1 MNKTIPALL
10 FFLLTSSNLLSQ
22 SNIPVVFDKSLQYRG
37 YTVEDLTIPFDT
49 TDQPNT
55 NQCKLILPIVYDLMT
70 NSSHSF
76 DFMDRVMSYK
86 DLSLEDMVLQLFKDV
101 DFYKELSRTDYQ
113 YPSDINRLGADLI
126 ERVELA
132 RDRENKLLSV
142 FSSDEL
148 KFLQNNLMIYFVS
161 SDSEDP
167 SMSDIY
173 KLNETQ
179 DSAEASAKKLLD
191 VLSKIDREE
200 IFVNSMDDFIFC
212 YGLNRFLI
220 SNKQLLISLFESKDN
235 IYEYKK
241 DGFRVEIGGTGKN
254 FYKGKYDFIIDLG
267 GNDIYEIEGNEKLN
281 NNFNCIIDLS
291 GNDMYTTQSNYALG
305 ASVFSSGFIFDSE
318 GDDTYRATNVSLG
331 AAIGGLG
338 LVCDEGGSDIYE
350 GTNFSIG
357 AGFFGAG
364 LICDNEGNDF
374 YIANTYSQGFGM
386 TEGIG
391 AILDIKGND
400 SYLIS
405 PVTVDINRYNDHY
418 LSMCQG
424 YGFGLRP
431 YYAGGIGYII
441 EGEGNDVYAC
451 DIFGQGGSYWYSLG
465 VITDKSGHD
474 KYTGFH
480 YNQGSGIHFSVGLL
494 KDSEGWDYYS
504 SNWVSQGCGHDYA
517 VGVLWDVRGN
527 DLYACDGLSQGAGN
541 ANGIGIL
548 VDENGRDG
556 YLSKDLNTQ
565 GYGAPSR
572 NFGSIGICA
581 DASGSD
587 YYSEYGP
594 DSTLS
599 LGSTWGVRLDYN
611 MPELITEV
619 ASGDYKVEVDTT
631 KLYSMNDIYLFAR
644 TLEIKFSKYSQFG
657 FEKMVK
663 DSVNSAQFISSMVGS
678 ADIRDIV
685 LIRNLNSRIGY
696 TISNLLISKLSD
708 YLSNKSLY
716 NTDEVGFMCFLI
728 GEAKNKKAKDILL
741 QLTYDE
747 KYRVRSSAI
756 NALAKLDFQ
765 KDDAVFTNK
774 VSERL
779 AQLANEKSGKKL
791 YNKEIAFALK
801 TFENEKNIPALIDMM
816 SYNYYGV
823 RFLAAEDLKDY
834 GDLYYKYITP
844 AVISEIAGNREWFQA
859 FLNSLSN
866 LSESN
871 FKDVTDEI
879 LNTVITNDEIITSSI
894 IKMLKDRVGV
904 SKDKEFIKWGKNLI
918 TKLNRK
924 INIKIK

>member
-1 MNKTIPALL
+1 MKKAILALVY
-10 FFLLTSSNLLSQ
+10 FLLISTVLLPQ
-22 SNIPVVFDKSLQYRG
+22 NNFPLVFDKSLQYRG

-55 NQCKLILPIVYDLMT
+55 NQCKLILPIVYNLMT
-70 NSSHSF
+70 NSSGSF

-101 DFYKELSRTDYQ
+101 DFYNEFSRTSYQ
-113 YPSDINRLGADLI
+113 YPSDMNRLGAVLI

-132 RDRENKLLSV
+132 REKENKLLGV
-142 FSSDEL
+142 FSPDEL

-161 SDSEDP
+161 SDSEDS
-167 SMSDIY
+167 SMTDIY

-191 VLSKIDREE
+191 LLSKIDRDE
-200 IFVNSMDDFIFC
+200 IFNTSMDDFIFC
-212 YGLNRFLI
+212 NGLYQFLI
-220 SNKQLLISLFESKDN
+220 SNKQTLISLFESKDN
-235 IYEYKK
+235 IYEYNK
-241 DGFRVEIGGTGKN
+241 DGIRVAIGGAGSN

-267 GNDIYEIEGNEKLN
+267 GNDVYEVEGSENLG

-291 GNDMYTTQSNYALG
+291 GNDLYTTHSNYALG
-305 ASVFSSGFIFDSE
+305 ACVFSPGFIFDRE

-331 AAIGGLG
+331 AAIGGLA
-338 LVCDEGGSDIYE
+338 LIYDEKGSDIYE

-357 AGFFGAG
+357 AGMFGAG
-364 LICDNEGNDF
+364 LVYDNEGNDF

-391 AILDIKGND
+391 AILDKKGND

-517 VGVLWDVRGN
+517 LGVLWDVRGN

-556 YLSKDLNTQ
+556 YLSKDFNTQ

-581 DASGSD
+581 DGSGTD
-587 YYSEYGP
+587 FYSERGS

-619 ASGDYKVEVDTT
+619 ASGDYKVEVDTS
-631 KLYSMNDIYLFAR
+631 KVYSMNDIYLFAR
-644 TLEIKFSKYSQFG
+644 TLEARFSKYSQFG
-657 FEKMVK
+657 FEKMVQ
-663 DSVNSAQFISSMVGS
+663 DSVNSAQYISSMVGS
-678 ADIRDIV
+678 ADIRDVV

-756 NALAKLDFQ
+756 NALAKMNFQ
-765 KDDAVFTNK
+765 KEDAEFTNK

-779 AQLANEKSGKKL
+779 AVLANEKSGKKL

-801 TFENEKNIPALIDMM
+801 NFKNEKNIPALINMM

-834 GDLYYKYITP
+834 GDVYYKYITP
-844 AVISEIAGNREWFQA
+844 AVINEISGNREWVQA
-859 FLNSLSN
+859 FLNSVAN
-866 LSESN
+866 LSESD
-871 FKDVTDEI
+871 FKEVTGEI
-879 LNTVITNDEIITSSI
+879 LNTEKSNDEIITSSV
-894 IKMLKDRVGV
+894 IKMLKDKIDQ
-904 SKDKEFIKWGKNLI
+904 SKDKKFVKWGKNLI
-918 TKLNRK
+918 AELNNK
-924 INIKIK
+924 IHLKIK